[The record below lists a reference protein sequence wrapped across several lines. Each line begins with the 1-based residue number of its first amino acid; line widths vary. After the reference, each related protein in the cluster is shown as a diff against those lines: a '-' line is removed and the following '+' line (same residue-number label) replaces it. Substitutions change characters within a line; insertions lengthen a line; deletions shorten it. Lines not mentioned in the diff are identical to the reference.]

1 MDMLVYRGV
10 IIEYD
15 IYKCIDVNGVMS
27 QNDPKNDPVVTWH
40 FGEWWLK
47 FRFLFPWLYQGFL
60 VHAVQFAFFGV

>member
-1 MDMLVYRGV
+1 MAMLVYRGV
-10 IIEYD
+10 IIEYE

-27 QNDPKNDPVVTWH
+27 QNDPKNNLVVTWH

-60 VHAVQFAFFGV
+60 YTRYSLHFFGV